1 MAHNVILACGRVSEA
16 PATDGT
22 QIRLFAGVHSHVGP
36 QRGLQREPLV
46 ADVALPRPL
55 EQVDGLVVAKQLLAG
70 GELLRALV
78 AHVPAVV
85 RVSIPRVQVE
95 RHRRSEHSVAHRA
108 RQLPLLGAVHQPRVD
123 PQIRLLLEGPA
134 AFGAQ
139 ERTPVGVNAF
149 VEVAHADPGELS
161 GAARCPTRK
170 RTFVCVGEHVSS
182 QILASVQLTTTHR
195 AKIRVLLSRLRRLA
209 TFRISIGLATLMLNV
224 TRDICGS
231 FLVIELLLV
240 THSLMTS

>member
-1 MAHNVILACGRVSEA
+1 
-16 PATDGT
+16 
-22 QIRLFAGVHSHVGP
+22 
-36 QRGLQREPLV
+36 
-46 ADVALPRPL
+46 
-55 EQVDGLVVAKQLLAG
+55 
-70 GELLRALV
+70 
-78 AHVPAVV
+78 
-85 RVSIPRVQVE
+85 
-95 RHRRSEHSVAHRA
+95 
-108 RQLPLLGAVHQPRVD
+108 VHQPRVD

-149 VEVAHADPGELS
+149 VEVAHPDPGELS

-170 RTFVCVGEHVSS
+170 RTFVRVREHVSS

-195 AKIRVLLSRLRRLA
+195 AKIRVLLSSLQRRLA